1 MNITVAWATS
11 TITVAVK
18 MSDSAN
24 GRVADLIVTVT
35 GAQKGAAPVGGIS
48 LTSDG
53 LSETLALQNGK
64 AT

>member
-1 MNITVAWATS
+1 
-11 TITVAVK
+11 